1 MHMIKAS
8 LAAALAVVA
17 LAAGPALAGGQHY
30 RVVANNPANGAK
42 VEVPLGD
49 DLQLKLTACESCG
62 YRWKIIKKPDAS
74 VIAFEKRQSSIS
86 RCTSPCTGGNATE
99 RWLFDSKA
107 IGSTV
112 VKLGYFGPSAGS
124 PTKTRRLR
132 LAVVG

>member
-1 MHMIKAS
+1 
-8 LAAALAVVA
+8 VA